1 MNPSQHP
8 PVNVLSIFRGFA
20 NPKLKHKITPYR
32 IERENGKIYRIKK
45 VRHCTR
51 HRHGKTFK
59 FQYVVQTKDDHFLEI
74 WFDGQTYTWRLTEE
88 QTADGIVIKY

>member
-8 PVNVLSIFRGFA
+8 PVNVLSIFRGFE

-32 IERENGKIYRIKK
+32 IERENGKIYQIKE

-51 HRHGKTFK
+51 HRHGKTFM
-59 FQYVVQTKDDHFLEI
+59 FQYVVRTKDDHYFEI
-74 WFDGQTYTWRLTEE
+74 WFDGQTYTWRITEE
-88 QTADGIVIKY
+88 QTPDGIVIKY